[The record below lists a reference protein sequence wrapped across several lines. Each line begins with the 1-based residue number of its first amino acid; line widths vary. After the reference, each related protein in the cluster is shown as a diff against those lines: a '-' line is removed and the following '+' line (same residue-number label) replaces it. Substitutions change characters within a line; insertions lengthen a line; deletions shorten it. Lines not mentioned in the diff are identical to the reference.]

1 MCLCVGS
8 DLCIRL
14 NQHIQLNWTS
24 VSVVALSFC
33 RGMLSR
39 SQEEMCRQFYD
50 GYGMRIVVL
59 RPSGIIDVPQRL
71 FRDRR
76 VLSKVWGNSSVS
88 RHHLG
93 QAACAALK
101 EGTADFA
108 VLHAVTIPDPPLTD
122 YDPRKCVNLIP
133 SSYPPSICC
142 ITEFLLNCDVCMRRR
157 FSNVGKAPEWLAGF
171 DFTLDV
177 RKYGYVGTEAE
188 EKVEPVAK
196 L

>member
-1 MCLCVGS
+1 
-8 DLCIRL
+8 
-14 NQHIQLNWTS
+14 
-24 VSVVALSFC
+24 
-33 RGMLSR
+33 
-39 SQEEMCRQFYD
+39 
-50 GYGMRIVVL
+50 MRIIVL

-76 VLSKVWGNSSVS
+76 VLSSVWGDSSVS

-122 YDPRKCVNLIP
+122 YDPRKCVIQLHQAGHFP
-133 SSYPPSICC
+133 FAASLSSSL
-142 ITEFLLNCDVCMRRR
+142 FLLNCDICTRCR

-188 EKVEPVAK
+188 EKAEPVAK